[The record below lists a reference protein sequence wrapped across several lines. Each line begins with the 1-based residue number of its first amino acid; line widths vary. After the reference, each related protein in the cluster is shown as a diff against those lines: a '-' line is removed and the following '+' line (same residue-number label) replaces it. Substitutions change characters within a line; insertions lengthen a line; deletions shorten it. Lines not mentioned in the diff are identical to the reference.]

1 MTNYTIFDKETIK
14 GQFNKIKIELTDNL
28 SQDVLMKE
36 FHKILVNRIMPSLV
50 YNVDQPTI
58 TLFRVTPEFEN
69 FDKNKIQCF
78 SFPPSSQAKRN
89 RANIESFPV
98 LYTALDIS
106 TAILEMKDSLKNG
119 DRFYVSKWQTNFT
132 QSHIANS
139 LIINSKTLNNH
150 TEVSEFAQSQAK
162 NLVSIIND
170 IPNHDKND
178 LVFSIEEMGN
188 LYTHPG
194 KEFYHITSSYSHQLL
209 YESRELNPKIEI
221 DFLVYPSVQNN
232 HESLNIVF
240 HPSMVES
247 KEIILKEIF
256 EFTLKDNKLNIKDEE
271 NLELIFHGKAK
282 VENDKINWL
291 SFKSLIDRIHWKQM
305 TLVTYNNHQFKG
317 DEIDKLR
324 INNNKKCSVKKWLK
338 QSFKTDLI
346 LNEINKKQDLG
357 TLTSLDD
364 INTHVNKQLMIF
376 EFKHGNKIQTSDGMS
391 CIYRLSVPVDLK
403 VHFSN
408 TN

>member
-14 GQFNKIKIELTDNL
+14 GQFNKIKTELTDNL
-28 SQDVLMKE
+28 SHDILLKE
-36 FHKILVNRIMPSLV
+36 LHKILVNRIMPSLV

-58 TLFRVTPEFEN
+58 TLFRVTSKFEN

-89 RANIESFPV
+89 RANIENFPV
-98 LYTALDIS
+98 LYTASDIL
-106 TAILEMKDSLKNG
+106 TAVLEMKDKLQNG
-119 DRFYVSKWQTNFT
+119 DRFYISKWQTNFSK
-132 QSHIANS
+132 SHTAHW
-139 LIINSKTLNNH
+139 LAINSITLKNEDVVSDIAKSQVKTL
-150 TEVSEFAQSQAK
+150 SRLIK
-162 NLVSIIND
+162 N
-170 IPNHDKND
+170 IPNNY
-178 LVFSIEEMGN
+178 LEGFISSIEEMGN
-188 LYTHPG
+188 LFSHKG
-194 KEFYHITSSYSHQLL
+194 EDFYHITSSYCHELL
-209 YESRELNPKIEI
+209 HNSRELESKIEI
-221 DFLVYPSVQNN
+221 DFLVYPSVQNH
-232 HESLNIVF
+232 HESLNVVF

-247 KEIILKEIF
+247 KEIVLKEIF
-256 EFTLKDNKLNIKDEE
+256 EFTLKENKLNIKDEE

-282 VENDKINWL
+282 IENDKINWL

-324 INNNKKCSVKKWLK
+324 INNNKNCSVKKWLK